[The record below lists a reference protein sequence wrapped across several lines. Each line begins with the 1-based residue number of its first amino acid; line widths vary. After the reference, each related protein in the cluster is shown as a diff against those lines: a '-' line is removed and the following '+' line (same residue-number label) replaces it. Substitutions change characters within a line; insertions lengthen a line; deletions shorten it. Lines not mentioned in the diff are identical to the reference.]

1 MKMDSGYLTA
11 SDGVKL
17 FYQYW
22 LPEKVERILVCIHGA
37 SSHSG
42 EFAYLGNYLSSKDVL
57 TFTLDLR
64 SNGRSGGERGDIEDI
79 RIQLNDID
87 EMVNQLKDEWRKPIY
102 MLGHSLGAS
111 YALWYGSEYYE
122 KLAGLVLVAPAIR
135 LKTGLLGIPAPLS
148 DLWKFPLYSVF
159 MPSKKWDVSRGWP
172 QRFRESEDGKCI
184 LNDENCVKE
193 FTFRYLINL
202 SKVGGR
208 ACLKLASKVNIP
220 TLILQGVDDE
230 LVEPRGAEELYE
242 KLIAQ
247 VKELRIFEGADHCFH
262 GLFSLRPSMGEFE
275 QEKQQICQTI
285 YDWLTRF

>member
-1 MKMDSGYLTA
+1 MSENSSYLTT

-17 FYQYW
+17 FYRYW

-42 EFAYLGNYLSSKDVL
+42 EFAYLGNYLSSKNVL
-57 TFTLDLR
+57 TFALDLR

-87 EMVNQLKDEWRKPIY
+87 EMVSRLKDEWRKSIY

-111 YALWYGSEYYE
+111 YALWYGSEHYE

-135 LKTGLLGIPAPLS
+135 LKAGLLGIPAPLS
-148 DLWKFPLYSVF
+148 DLWKFPFYSVF
-159 MPSKKWDVSRGWP
+159 MPSRKWDVSRGWP

-184 LNDENCVKE
+184 LSDENCVKE

-202 SKVGGR
+202 GKVGGK
-208 ACLKLASKVNIP
+208 AGLKIASKVNIP
-220 TLILQGVDDE
+220 TLILQGTDDE
-230 LVEPRGAEELYE
+230 IVDPEGAKKIYE
-242 KLIAQ
+242 KLAAQ
-247 VKELRIFEGADHCFH
+247 IKELKIFEGADHCFY
-262 GLFSLRPSMGEFE
+262 GLFSLRPSAKGFE

-285 YDWLTRF
+285 YNWLTRF